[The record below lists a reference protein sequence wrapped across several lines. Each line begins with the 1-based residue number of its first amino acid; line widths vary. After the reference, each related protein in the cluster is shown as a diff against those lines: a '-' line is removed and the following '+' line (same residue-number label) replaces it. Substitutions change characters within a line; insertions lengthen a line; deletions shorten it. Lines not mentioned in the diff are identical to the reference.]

1 MNKLDY
7 CIVCNSIDNRKFYPG
22 IVRCSS
28 CDHIFADLEL
38 SDEQY
43 NKLYDHN
50 YFHGKEYSNY
60 KQDKKVLQKNF
71 NLRLKILKKFKS
83 FVSHNLLEI
92 GSAYGFFLEV
102 ANKYFLKVKGI
113 DITREGCY
121 HAKNKL
127 RLDVICQ
134 DFLKWNV
141 KSAQYDI
148 ICMWD
153 TIEHLKRPDLFIK
166 KINKVLKKDGL
177 LALTTGD
184 ISSIVAKLRG
194 EKWRLIHPPTHV
206 HYFSRK
212 VLLNLLTKH
221 GFEVVY
227 VGYPGFYRSLDNIFY
242 NIFVLRLKFES
253 LYKFLKQIF
262 MFKTNFYFNTYDIMY
277 VIAKK
282 RN

>member
-1 MNKLDY
+1 MW
-7 CIVCNSIDNRKFYPG
+7 
-22 IVRCSS
+22 
-28 CDHIFADLEL
+28 LEL
-38 SDEQY
+38 WSFF
-43 NKLYDHN
+43 

-262 MFKTNFYFNTYDIMY
+262 IFKTNFYFNTYDIMY